1 MIIHSTGTLPIFN
14 GTVTDYLRTKPSYS
28 STDPAYIDVV
38 TGNSISYSEVWKL
51 ADRLSSALY
60 NDYGLTDAKP
70 DENVGP
76 VVMLH
81 AVNSLLLAS
90 VHYALLDLGV
100 TITPAAAT
108 YEAGDLA
115 HQIKVCSPSLVIC
128 NQQFEPKVK
137 SASSNTKLIFIEDLL
152 KTQSSAPWKKFTTS
166 NPNRVAYLGMSSGTS
181 GLPKAVQ
188 QTHIN
193 MSSSTEAVI
202 SSQTMFSARKNVT
215 AAIVPM
221 THVYGLTKFVFHSVA
236 GSMTTVVFPKFSLVD
251 LLEAQIK
258 YKINILYLV
267 PPVVLA
273 LAKDSRVQPYIKS
286 ICELTTLIATGAAPL
301 PPTAGDALL
310 ERLTGNK
317 EGNRD
322 NGMDPLVLI
331 QGYGLTE
338 TLQVSVFKPEDPE
351 RDLKTVG
358 KLLPNTEVRIVGEKG
373 DVPRSKWSFVTPP
386 TGEIYIRGPHV
397 TPGYFNNDSANSE
410 SFDGQWLKT
419 GDIGYMDLEGRLT
432 IVDRNKEMIKVNGR
446 QVAPA
451 EIESVLLGHP
461 MVKDVAVIGVT
472 NPDRGTE
479 SARAFLVTE
488 ARALPVIKQWF
499 DRRVPSYKRLYGG
512 IVVVDAIP
520 KSASGKILRRVLRER
535 KGDSVFGEYVEEV
548 AKL

>member
-1 MIIHSTGTLPIFN
+1 MIIHSSGTIPIFT
-14 GTVTDYLRTKPSYS
+14 GTVTDYLRTKPSFS
-28 STDPAYIDVV
+28 SSDSAYIDAVS
-38 TGNSISYSEVWKL
+38 GDSISYKDVWNL
-51 ADRLSSALY
+51 AEKLSSALY
-60 NDYGLTDAKP
+60 NEYGLRDSKSG
-70 DENVGP
+70 ENVGP

-81 AVNSLLLAS
+81 AVNSPLLAS

-100 TITPAAAT
+100 TIAPAAAT
-108 YEAGDLA
+108 YEVGDLA
-115 HQIKVCSPSLVIC
+115 HQIQVCGPSLVIC
-128 NQQFEPKVK
+128 NKQFESKVK
-137 SASSNTKLIFIEDLL
+137 EASDNVKASNTLILFIEDLL
-152 KTQSSAPWKKFTTS
+152 KTSSTLPWKKFSTS

-188 QTHIN
+188 QTHVN

-202 SSQTMFSARKNVT
+202 TSQNFFNARKNVT

-236 GSMTTVVFPKFSLVD
+236 GSMTTVVFPKFSLVE

-286 ICELTTLIATGAAPL
+286 LNDITTLIATGAAPL

-317 EGNRD
+317 EGNRA
-322 NGMDPLVLI
+322 NGMGPMVLI

-358 KLLPNTEVRIVGEKG
+358 KLLPNTEIRIVGDKN
-373 DVPRSKWSFVTPP
+373 DMPRSKWSFVTPP

-397 TPGYFNNDSANSE
+397 TPGYFNNDSANAE
-410 SFDGQWLKT
+410 SFDGEWLKT
-419 GDIGYMDLEGRLT
+419 GDIGFMDLEGRLT

-451 EIESVLLGHP
+451 EMSLC
-461 MVKDVAVIGVT
+461 
-472 NPDRGTE
+472 
-479 SARAFLVTE
+479 F
-488 ARALPVIKQWF
+488 
-499 DRRVPSYKRLYGG
+499 
-512 IVVVDAIP
+512 
-520 KSASGKILRRVLRER
+520 
-535 KGDSVFGEYVEEV
+535 
-548 AKL
+548 

>member
-1 MIIHSTGTLPIFN
+1 MSMIIHSTGTLPIFS

-28 STDPAYIDVV
+28 SSDAAYIDAVS
-38 TGNSISYSEVWKL
+38 GASISYTEVWKL
-51 ADRLSSALY
+51 ADKLSSSLY
-60 NDYGLTDAKP
+60 NEHGLTGAKG
-70 DENVGP
+70 DSNLGP

-81 AVNSLLLAS
+81 AINSPFIAS

-108 YEAGDLA
+108 YEASDLT
-115 HQIKVCSPSLVIC
+115 HQISVCAPQLVIC
-128 NQQFEPKVK
+128 NKQFSSKFDSSVK
-137 SASSNTKLIFIEDLL
+137 LLFIEDLL
-152 KTQSSAPWKKFTTS
+152 QTTSTKPWNKFTTS
-166 NPNRVAYLGMSSGTS
+166 NPRRVAYLGMSSGTS
-181 GLPKAVQ
+181 GLPKAVK

-202 SSQTMFSARKNVT
+202 TSQTIFAQKNVT

-236 GSMTTVVFPKFSLVD
+236 GSMTTVVFAKFSLIE

-286 ICELTTLIATGAAPL
+286 LCDITTLIATGAAPL

-317 EGNRD
+317 EGIRD
-322 NGMDPLVLI
+322 NGKGPLVLI

-338 TLQVSVFKPEDPE
+338 TLQVSVFKPEDPD

-358 KLLPNTEVRIVGEKG
+358 KLLPNTEIRIVSESG
-373 DVPRSKWSFVTPP
+373 DVGRSKWSFVTPP

-397 TPGYFNNDSANSE
+397 TPGYHNNDSANSE
-410 SFDGQWLKT
+410 SFEGEWLKT
-419 GDIGYMDLEGRLT
+419 GDIGFMDLEGRLT

-461 MVKDVAVIGVT
+461 QVKDVAVIGVT
-472 NPDRGTE
+472 NAERGTE

-488 ARALPVIKQWF
+488 KRALPVIKQWF

-512 IVVVDAIP
+512 IVVVDEIP

-535 KGDSVFGEYVEEV
+535 KGDDVFGEYVEER

>member
-1 MIIHSTGTLPIFN
+1 MIIHSTSTIPIFS
-14 GTVTDYLRTKPSYS
+14 GTVTDYLRSKPSFS
-28 STDPAYIDVV
+28 SSDPAYIDVV
-38 TGNSISYSEVWKL
+38 TGKSISYSEVWKL
-51 ADRLSSALY
+51 ADKLSSALY
-60 NDYGLTDAKP
+60 NEHGIKDPKQNEAL
-70 DENVGP
+70 GP
-76 VVMLH
+76 IVMLH
-81 AVNSLLLAS
+81 ASNSPLLAS

-108 YEAGDLA
+108 YEAGDLK
-115 HQIKVCSPSLVIC
+115 HQISVCKPELVVC
-128 NQQFEPKVK
+128 NRDFESKVK
-137 SASSNTKLIFIEDLL
+137 TADPNAKILFIEDLL
-152 KTQSSAPWKKFTTS
+152 NTQSSAPWKKFTTT
-166 NPNRVAYLGMSSGTS
+166 NPKRVAYLGMSSGTS
-181 GLPKAVQ
+181 GLPKAAQ

-193 MSSSTEAVI
+193 LSSSTEAVI
-202 SSQTMFSARKNVT
+202 TSQTLFQQKNVT

-236 GSMTTVVFPKFSLVD
+236 GSMTTVVFPKFGLVE

-258 YKINILYLV
+258 YKINVLYLV

-273 LAKDSRVQPYIKS
+273 LAKDARVQPYIKS
-286 ICELTTLIATGAAPL
+286 LNEITTLIATGAAPL

-317 EGNRD
+317 DGLREGR
-322 NGMDPLVLI
+322 DPLVLI

-338 TLQVSVFKPEDPE
+338 TLQVAVFKPDDPD

-358 KLLPNTEVRIVGEKG
+358 KLLPNTEIRIVGEKG
-373 DVPRSKWSFVTPP
+373 DVPRSKWSFVHPP

-397 TPGYFNNDSANSE
+397 TPGYFNNDQANAE
-410 SFDGQWLKT
+410 SFDGEWLKT
-419 GDIGYMDLEGRLT
+419 GDIGFVDLEGRLT

-461 MVKDVAVIGVT
+461 QVKDVAVIGVT

-479 SARAFLVTE
+479 SARAFIVTE

-512 IVVVDAIP
+512 IVVVDSIP

-535 KGDSVFGEYVEEV
+535 KGDNVFGEYVQET